1 VNFDLTQAIQ
11 ILERTPDVL
20 ETLLKGLPDEFIF
33 CNEGENTFS
42 AFDVMGHLIHGEKT
56 DWMTR
61 AEIILHNDDK
71 HFAVYDRFA
80 QYEESKGKS
89 LNDLLSEF
97 KNVRKGNLSKLKS
110 YFISSEQLK
119 LTGIHP
125 KFGNVTLH
133 QLLATWVTHDL
144 AHIAQ
149 ICRVM
154 AKHYKEDAGPW
165 VEYMRILQS

>member
-1 VNFDLTQAIQ
+1 MNFNLQQATL
-11 ILERTPDVL
+11 ILERTPAVL

-42 AFDVMGHLIHGEKT
+42 PFEVMGHLIHGEKT

-61 AEIILHNDDK
+61 TEIILNDGDK

-89 LNDLLSEF
+89 LDDLLSEF
-97 KNVRKGNLSKLKS
+97 KKLRKENLGKLKNYS
-110 YFISSEQLK
+110 VSSEELK

-125 KFGNVTLH
+125 KFGEVTLH

>member
-1 VNFDLTQAIQ
+1 MNFNLSQAIQ
-11 ILERTPDVL
+11 ILQRTPDVL
-20 ETLLKGLPDEFIF
+20 QTLLKGLPDEFIF
-33 CNEGENTFS
+33 CNEGENTFN

-61 AEIILHNDDK
+61 TEIILNDGDK

-80 QYEESKGKS
+80 QYEESKDKS
-89 LNDLLSEF
+89 LDDLLKEF
-97 KNVRKGNLSKLKS
+97 KYLRNENLSKLKS
-110 YFISSEQLK
+110 FSINAEKLK

-125 KFGNVTLH
+125 KFGEVTLH

-149 ICRVM
+149 VCRVM

-165 VEYMRILQS
+165 VEYMRILQN